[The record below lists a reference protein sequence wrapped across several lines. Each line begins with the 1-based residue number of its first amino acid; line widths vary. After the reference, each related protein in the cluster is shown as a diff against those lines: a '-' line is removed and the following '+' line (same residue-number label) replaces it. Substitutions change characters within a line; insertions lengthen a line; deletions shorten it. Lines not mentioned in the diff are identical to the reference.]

1 MESLVDSVA
10 EGESVAAAPKCA
22 KMRQKSRRKTMKELS
37 KPWKIAVI
45 VLRTLMGLIFI
56 ASSVVVLF
64 GAVEPPADMPE
75 RAKTFQAGMEATGY
89 MLYLIK
95 VTELLCGILLVSGLY
110 VALSA
115 VIIFPITLNIF
126 LYHVFVLP
134 DGLPVAIF
142 LLAVNLILAYVHRD
156 SYWPLFRRK

>member
-1 MESLVDSVA
+1 
-10 EGESVAAAPKCA
+10 
-22 KMRQKSRRKTMKELS
+22 MRNLS
-37 KPWKIAVI
+37 KPWKIVVI
-45 VLRTLMGLIFI
+45 VLRSLMGLIFI

-64 GAVEPPADMPE
+64 GLVEPPEDMPE
-75 RAKTFQAGMEATGY
+75 RVKTFQAGMEATGY

-95 VTELLCGILLVSGLY
+95 IVELLCGILLVSGLY

-142 LLAVNLILAYVHRD
+142 LLAVNLILAYVHRE
-156 SYWPLFRRK
+156 SYRPLFQRS

>member
-1 MESLVDSVA
+1 
-10 EGESVAAAPKCA
+10 
-22 KMRQKSRRKTMKELS
+22 MRNLS
-37 KPWKIAVI
+37 KPLKIVVI
-45 VLRTLMGLIFI
+45 VLRSLMGLIFI

-64 GAVEPPADMPE
+64 GLVEPPEDMPE
-75 RAKTFQAGMEATGY
+75 RVKTFQAGMEATGY

-95 VTELLCGILLVSGLY
+95 IVELLCGILLVSGLY

-142 LLAVNLILAYVHRD
+142 LLAVNLILAYVHRE
-156 SYWPLFRRK
+156 SYRPLFQRS